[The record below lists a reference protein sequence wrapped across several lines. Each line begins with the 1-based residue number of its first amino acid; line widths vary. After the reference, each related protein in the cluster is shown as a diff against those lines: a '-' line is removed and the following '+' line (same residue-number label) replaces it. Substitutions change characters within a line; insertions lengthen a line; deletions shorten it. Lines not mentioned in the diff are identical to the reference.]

1 MRGIPSPTTAS
12 GGRSQVQHRRVR
24 GVTSGRSLTRV
35 RCVGHR
41 GHVTASAC
49 PSCGWNSTTGTDGI
63 EPPFRASPA
72 CYSAYLELSAYNV
85 GRARWDFL
93 HQEAVDAYAAQH
105 PGPPAKP
112 ISVWFAL
119 VGLHLALDQGRTGRQ
134 VQRAHM
140 QLGRYKRLWSPL
152 RPPADLRCMTA
163 GEALRHSPGDDR
175 DAAILRWAG
184 DVWSR
189 WADSHLLIAELCTDR
204 GL

>member
-1 MRGIPSPTTAS
+1 
-12 GGRSQVQHRRVR
+12 V
-24 GVTSGRSLTRV
+24 
-35 RCVGHR
+35 
-41 GHVTASAC
+41 
-49 PSCGWNSTTGTDGI
+49 
-63 EPPFRASPA
+63 
-72 CYSAYLELSAYNV
+72 CYSADLELSAYNV
-85 GRARWDFL
+85 ERARWDFL

-134 VQRAHM
+134 VQQAHM
-140 QLGRYKRLWSPL
+140 RLGRHKQAWPPL
-152 RPPADLRCMTA
+152 VPPAHLRCMTA
-163 GEALRHSPGDDR
+163 GEVLRCSPGDDR

-189 WADSHLLIAELCTDR
+189 WVDSHDLIAELCTGT